1 MSLLLILRTLLS
13 ATAVTGAGILTMGL
27 GIRPVDPGLWACA
40 QQTIGNS
47 LPQGPFLIFL
57 GVSKILG
64 ALALWNVGPF
74 AKNTMLT
81 YAAICLPPIFG
92 AYGLAM
98 IKDNGKAIG
107 PVIYL
112 AIVALY
118 KYLDGKDGSKAKSS

>member
-1 MSLLLILRTLLS
+1 
-13 ATAVTGAGILTMGL
+13 MGL

-40 QQTIGNS
+40 QQTIGDS
-47 LPQGPFLIFL
+47 FPQGPFLIFL
-57 GVSKILG
+57 GVAKILG

-98 IKDNGKAIG
+98 IKDGKAIG
-107 PVIYL
+107 AVIYL